1 VNRGDR
7 SAQIWPLL
15 ALCAGQKLT
24 LSYDHVGKL
33 IGYPG
38 RFLGQP
44 LEPIQSYCL
53 LHHLPAL
60 TSLVVSVYDDL
71 PSKGFAAPPNVAAE
85 QARVFGH
92 DWLAVHVPSPE
103 EFEAAVTKLPSNG
116 RSLAALLAQ
125 VEAAERDE
133 ALTGKLRQ

>member
-7 SAQIWPLL
+7 AAQIWPLL
-15 ALCAGQKLT
+15 ALCAGHELT
-24 LSYDHVGKL
+24 LTYDHVGKL
-33 IGYPG
+33 IGVPG
-38 RFLGQP
+38 RFLGQL

-60 TSLVVSVYDDL
+60 TSLVVSTADGL
-71 PSKGFAAPPNVAAE
+71 PSSGFVAASDVPAE

-92 DWLAVHVPSPE
+92 DWLATYVPTSE

-116 RSLAALLAQ
+116 RPLSELLALVQ
-125 VEAAERDE
+125 AA
-133 ALTGKLRQ
+133 Q